1 MDIPTKWP
9 SSESLDYNGD
19 PFIAGGFRAV
29 NFSSSEVRLNISART
44 RLLLE
49 VLIVLMALGA
59 VAGNILV
66 IVIVAATKTFHSVTS
81 VLIIN
86 LAISDF
92 LVGIGVMPF
101 VAISVMYD
109 GWVDCTDLCLY
120 VGYTSSVYCTASVLT
135 LAAIALDRYY
145 AIIDCLHYSS
155 QSTVWRT
162 VAAVIWIWLQAAVTS
177 CPPLLG
183 WSHLDYIAPMYSCAV
198 DWSRSPSY
206 TGFVAAFSFMLPA
219 CIMVFCYVKIVKVA
233 RGHARRIHDLEDHL
247 QRNRPHPAEQEE
259 KPTFSRLIYCI
270 SGKILPET
278 HRDETLSSP
287 YPSCS
292 SSSTGRL
299 HNLLTRH
306 GFHSKEHHG
315 VFRLFLV
322 IFAFFCC
329 WMPYIIVALVQA
341 IETATSHQ
349 STHIPN
355 NVITFAYWLALL
367 NSDINPLLYALL
379 SKRFQKALKSL
390 RHKLHA
396 RVSQQVCN
404 PQTCTEHS
412 PQCPRNTAA
421 SSINSV
427 CPERAFNSSLFSL
440 DSCTPEGYKKEQVS
454 RRNNLLPG
462 HLSSAV
468 KLERTKECVCVKPEG
483 QGLDTQHLQVPSAPV
498 ESDKPSR
505 PSSPSDRQVTF
516 FYAFQT
522 LPLTSQKISST
533 VLFKQV
539 GVFLNI
545 KITCERW
552 CKEHIILDR

>member
-1 MDIPTKWP
+1 
-9 SSESLDYNGD
+9 L
-19 PFIAGGFRAV
+19 AGCRGPARFVWGARAQV
-29 NFSSSEVRLNISART
+29 RSCSSEVRLNISART

-270 SGKILPET
+270 SG
-278 HRDETLSSP
+278 
-287 YPSCS
+287 
-292 SSSTGRL
+292 
-299 HNLLTRH
+299 H

-440 DSCTPEGYKKEQVS
+440 DSCTPEGYKKEQ
-454 RRNNLLPG
+454 
-462 HLSSAV
+462 
-468 KLERTKECVCVKPEG
+468 LERTKECVCVKPEG

-516 FYAFQT
+516 FY
-522 LPLTSQKISST
+522 
-533 VLFKQV
+533 
-539 GVFLNI
+539 G
-545 KITCERW
+545 KITV
-552 CKEHIILDR
+552 KVEHDV